1 MPARLFVL
9 WSSLKPTRSPSSLAS
24 QGHWL
29 CSVGHGLC
37 SGVAGLG
44 GFQVFLV
51 RLSGREGSKA
61 TPAVGRALEQLPA
74 RVGAPAAAC
83 QPASHS
89 VLWSLPPS
97 GLRRGAKPLAG
108 TTPWAPQVGTRSAE
122 PLPAPLSQSVPVVPV
137 GRDWRRGSH
146 KATHDARGR
155 GWTSGWALFPL
166 EEPQAQGRPLG
177 AGR

>member
-1 MPARLFVL
+1 MCCEQCSFPGVPVKLPGHAGPGAALSRGRGCKSAPSSQQPPRCSGSGSLVPRAQAQHQLWTLALALLPARLFVL

-83 QPASHS
+83 QPAFHS

-97 GLRRGAKPLAG
+97 GLRR
-108 TTPWAPQVGTRSAE
+108 
-122 PLPAPLSQSVPVVPV
+122 
-137 GRDWRRGSH
+137 
-146 KATHDARGR
+146 
-155 GWTSGWALFPL
+155 
-166 EEPQAQGRPLG
+166 
-177 AGR
+177 